1 MHFNNYFV
9 EHVRGDMNWGG
20 GVITNKEGVHLLFSW
35 SAAGAGGPYRN
46 FDLSNIFFPSPT
58 PIYINNE
65 RSLSDFSKTLSG
77 YIQKSL

>member
-20 GVITNKEGVHLLFSW
+20 GGVITNKEGVHLLFSW
-35 SAAGAGGPYRN
+35 SAGGGPYRN